1 VGLVDRFRSRGSGER
16 SRAVG
21 QGARASR
28 RAAGRHV
35 EPGLR
40 SWFRVPCGEGP
51 ASVPD
56 AGPSC
61 APARLRA
68 GPHRRHERPAGGR
81 ILLRPH
87 SAGPPAPVLTWG
99 GASRTRCWPGVE
111 LFGGDGEEHGEL
123 SPSPSGGGGSGV
135 VSAPGGQGRGGGPGL
150 RSCSPGVGKSF
161 HYDMEDTMKKGM
173 NPEAVDQMSQQIQAA
188 GEDALAAFT
197 DVAGRVE
204 GFDWTGEDRDRYVG
218 ELNGAML
225 ALAQRVKQ
233 TCDEFA
239 ERGKQNAMKQR
250 DASSS

>member
-1 VGLVDRFRSRGSGER
+1 GHVHRCRSGGSGER
-16 SRAVG
+16 SRAEG

-87 SAGPPAPVLTWG
+87 SAGPPEPVLTWG
-99 GASRTRCWPGVE
+99 GAFRWGWGGAWGVVPIAKWGWGVSGGVSAWGAGTRRRSATAEC
-111 LFGGDGEEHGEL
+111 L
-123 SPSPSGGGGSGV
+123 SGGGEEFSLRH
-135 VSAPGGQGRGGGPGL
+135 GG
-150 RSCSPGVGKSF
+150 
-161 HYDMEDTMKKGM
+161 HHE
-173 NPEAVDQMSQQIQAA
+173 
-188 GEDALAAFT
+188 
-197 DVAGRVE
+197 E
-204 GFDWTGEDRDRYVG
+204 GYEP
-218 ELNGAML
+218 
-225 ALAQRVKQ
+225 
-233 TCDEFA
+233 
-239 ERGKQNAMKQR
+239 
-250 DASSS
+250 